1 MPERGR
7 WSIALMPNRRFSG
20 TVLAWML
27 STGKQTRTG
36 ERTTSFPIYNP
47 PIYNPLREPYLWL
60 RSPPCESA
68 AP

>member
-27 STGKQTRTG
+27 APESK
-36 ERTTSFPIYNP
+36 P
-47 PIYNPLREPYLWL
+47 EPANEPL
-60 RSPPCESA
+60 RSPFITPQFITR
-68 AP
+68 